1 LITYYNKDLFDKFG
15 AQYPKA
21 GYTWDDLYE
30 MSKKLSRN
38 EGGTAYSGYTPNFQ
52 YMLDMNPYSI
62 PSVDVK
68 TTKPTINT
76 DPRWQQF
83 FRTLVIPPSQSDVGI
98 KERKPAA
105 SQPWK
110 DLIGGT
116 QALFVY
122 SSSPLA
128 AATSYWP
135 GHRIDVTT
143 APVFKDNSKLQ
154 GSMPFGQYVGIT
166 KMAKNKDAAMEV
178 IKYLLSDEVQ
188 TVQARSGNIPVVT
201 TRAVW
206 DELGKETA
214 DWSRSLNWEA
224 LRKATMA
231 PIPVTGVFERSVNTV
246 YAKYAS
252 QVMFGEL
259 DMNTAFR
266 LAEEEAQKAI
276 DSLKEGYVQ
285 GIAY

>member
-1 LITYYNKDLFDKFG
+1 
-15 AQYPKA
+15 
-21 GYTWDDLYE
+21 
-30 MSKKLSRN
+30 
-38 EGGTAYSGYTPNFQ
+38 
-52 YMLDMNPYSI
+52 
-62 PSVDVK
+62 
-68 TTKPTINT
+68 
-76 DPRWQQF
+76 
-83 FRTLVIPPSQSDVGI
+83 
-98 KERKPAA
+98 
-105 SQPWK
+105 
-110 DLIGGT
+110 
-116 QALFVY
+116 
-122 SSSPLA
+122 
-128 AATSYWP
+128 
-135 GHRIDVTT
+135 
-143 APVFKDNSKLQ
+143 
-154 GSMPFGQYVGIT
+154 
-166 KMAKNKDAAMEV
+166 MAKNKDAAMEV
-178 IKYLLSDEVQ
+178 VKYLLSDEVQ